1 MKDIMLID
9 QPIEEREQILR
20 DSCDEIVEK
29 SYTRKFV
36 QNEVDE
42 RRAELASVSI
52 QIQELDEEL
61 SQYKAAIKG
70 KIKPLMD
77 RRQHILG
84 ELKSGGQYVT
94 TEVFKFVDVDEG
106 VAAYYAA
113 DGNKIEERPLTQE
126 ERQRN
131 IFQVLRNTGTNNE

>member
-42 RRAELASVSI
+42 RRAEFASISI

-70 KIKPLMD
+70 KIKLLME
-77 RRQHILG
+77 RRKHILG

-94 TEVFKFVDVDEG
+94 TEAFKFVDVNEG
-106 VAAYYAA
+106 VTAFYAA